1 MSADCLPHQV
11 PLNRLFLGNPGT
23 GKTTVAKIYGR
34 ILKGL
39 GFLSDGSVEVKT
51 PSDLIA
57 SAAGGTEEKTAALLE
72 ICKGKVLVID
82 EAYGLGEG
90 MYGAKAIDTIVSK
103 VHNSPGEDIA
113 VLLLGYEDEMM
124 KMLREA
130 NPGLMRR
137 FSPESAFRFEDF
149 TDAQLEELL
158 HLSASASG
166 LRWAKRSV
174 CKAALTLL
182 IRERIR
188 PHFGNAGA
196 VNSLM
201 GRVKEALAA
210 RGDAR
215 AITLADLGLEEGAS
229 GGTAKTASLLSE
241 VEKEI
246 KTLFKTEGLQRHFE
260 GLAARL
266 TQLQRDGELDP
277 SMPADKVGSYIFVGN
292 PGTGKTTFARLL
304 AKWLH
309 AKGVLVGDGFV
320 EQSALNLQGE
330 YLGHTKKK
338 VDDLMSSAPGGMVFI
353 DEAYNLGGGGM
364 RGGLYAKEAVDQLT
378 FNMTEPQ
385 YKGKS
390 IVVLAG
396 YEKEMDAMLA
406 AANPGFRSRF
416 KQRITFPDW
425 DAADVVEYLR
435 RRCAKKAFVLTAE
448 AQSVLKDRL
457 ALVRTRPGWAN
468 ARDAEWVYDE
478 LAGMRAQRL
487 ARDVSSVN
495 VSSVNVSSVNV
506 SRDVSS
512 ASEEQPTFT
521 LEDARGAMDA
531 FDRHRP
537 PPPGEVGGAGGAA
550 MLHLRTSGALAEAC
564 AEAAPRLIVVDFFAD
579 WCGPCKR
586 VAPQYARLARTHAD
600 VARFAKVDVD
610 EAAELAKEEGV
621 HAMPTFHIYRS
632 RGGMVEKVFEATG
645 VDLTRLEAEL
655 ARLGPLVAADDGTNG
670 APPMEEGAPP
680 CQEVEEE
687 REEIRIVEVEANDV
701 DGHDGPDVA
710 AALQEAC
717 VELGY
722 DESNP
727 KRKEL
732 VAKLTGCEGSKDFP
746 DDILG
751 LVCQKTGKEAKDLL
765 DELRAQVPDVLSSM
779 REAIKE
785 AEKEQHRL
793 DAPIR
798 ERLKEMCLCPAG
810 YDWHREGDGW
820 RCNGGSHFV
829 SNDKLNTN

>member
-1 MSADCLPHQV
+1 MKD
-11 PLNRLFLGNPGT
+11 
-23 GKTTVAKIYGR
+23 
-34 ILKGL
+34 
-39 GFLSDGSVEVKT
+39 
-51 PSDLIA
+51 PSHLIA
-57 SAAGGTEEKTAALLE
+57 SAAGGTEEKTATLLE
-72 ICKGKVLVID
+72 NCKGKVLVID

-103 VHNSPGEDIA
+103 VHDSPGEDIA
-113 VLLLGYEDEMM
+113 VLLLGYEDKMM

-149 TDAQLEELL
+149 TDSQLVELL
-158 HLSASASG
+158 HKEATDSG
-166 LRWAKRSV
+166 LSWGTRSV
-174 CKAALTLL
+174 CLAARDML
-182 IRERIR
+182 IRERIK

-196 VNSLM
+196 VKSLM
-201 GRVKEALAA
+201 GRVKKALAA

-241 VEKEI
+241 VEKEM
-246 KTLFKTEGLQRHFE
+246 KNLFKTEGLQEHFKS
-260 GLAARL
+260 LTARL
-266 TQLQRDGELDP
+266 TQLQTDGQLDP
-277 SMPADKVGSYIFVGN
+277 SMPADKVGHYILVGN
-292 PGTGKTTFARLL
+292 PGTGKTTFARVLG
-304 AKWLH
+304 KWLR

-364 RGGLYAKEAVDQLT
+364 RGGLFAKEAVDQLT

-396 YEKEMDAMLA
+396 YKKDMEAMLDA
-406 AANPGFRSRF
+406 VNPGFRSRF
-416 KQRITFPDW
+416 KQRIILPDW
-425 DAADVVEYLR
+425 DAADVVEYLC
-435 RRCAKKAFVLTAE
+435 RRCAKEAFVLTAE
-448 AQSVLKDRL
+448 AQTLLKDRL

-468 ARDAEWVYDE
+468 ARDAEWLYDE
-478 LAGMRAQRL
+478 LAGMRAERL
-487 ARDVSSVN
+487 ASA
-495 VSSVNVSSVNV
+495 
-506 SRDVSS
+506 VSS

-531 FDRHRP
+531 FDRRRP
-537 PPPGEVGGAGGAA
+537 PP
-550 MLHLRTSGALAEAC
+550 R
-564 AEAAPRLIVVDFFAD
+564 
-579 WCGPCKR
+579 
-586 VAPQYARLARTHAD
+586 
-600 VARFAKVDVD
+600 
-610 EAAELAKEEGV
+610 
-621 HAMPTFHIYRS
+621 
-632 RGGMVEKVFEATG
+632 
-645 VDLTRLEAEL
+645 DLTRLEAEL
-655 ARLGPLVAADDGTNG
+655 VRPGAHVADDDGANG

-680 CQEVEEE
+680 CREVEVE
-687 REEIRIVEVEANDV
+687 REEIREVEEVKVNDA
-701 DGHDGPDVA
+701 DGHNGPDVA

-785 AEKEQHRL
+785 AETEQHRL
-793 DAPIR
+793 DAAVR
-798 ERLKEMCLCPAG
+798 EKIKEMCLCPAG
-810 YDWHREGDGW
+810 FDWHREGDGW
-820 RCNGGSHFV
+820 RCNGGSHFL
-829 SNDKLNTN
+829 SNAELNAN

>member
-1 MSADCLPHQV
+1 M
-11 PLNRLFLGNPGT
+11 
-23 GKTTVAKIYGR
+23 
-34 ILKGL
+34 
-39 GFLSDGSVEVKT
+39 
-51 PSDLIA
+51 
-57 SAAGGTEEKTAALLE
+57 
-72 ICKGKVLVID
+72 
-82 EAYGLGEG
+82 
-90 MYGAKAIDTIVSK
+90 
-103 VHNSPGEDIA
+103 
-113 VLLLGYEDEMM
+113 
-124 KMLREA
+124 
-130 NPGLMRR
+130 
-137 FSPESAFRFEDF
+137 
-149 TDAQLEELL
+149 
-158 HLSASASG
+158 
-166 LRWAKRSV
+166 
-174 CKAALTLL
+174 
-182 IRERIR
+182 
-188 PHFGNAGA
+188 
-196 VNSLM
+196 
-201 GRVKEALAA
+201 
-210 RGDAR
+210 
-215 AITLADLGLEEGAS
+215 
-229 GGTAKTASLLSE
+229 
-241 VEKEI
+241 
-246 KTLFKTEGLQRHFE
+246 
-260 GLAARL
+260 
-266 TQLQRDGELDP
+266 
-277 SMPADKVGSYIFVGN
+277 
-292 PGTGKTTFARLL
+292 
-304 AKWLH
+304 
-309 AKGVLVGDGFV
+309 GVLVGDGFV

-364 RGGLYAKEAVDQLT
+364 RGGLFAKEAVDQLT

-435 RRCAKKAFVLTAE
+435 RRCAKKAFVLAAE
-448 AQSVLKDRL
+448 AQTLLKERL
-457 ALVRTRPGWAN
+457 DLVRTRPGWAN

-487 ARDVSSVN
+487 ASDVSN
-495 VSSVNVSSVNV
+495 
-506 SRDVSS
+506 

-521 LEDARGAMDA
+521 LEDARGAMNA

-537 PPPGEVGGAGGAA
+537 PPPGGAGGAA
-550 MLHLRTSGALAEAC
+550 MLHLRTSDALAEAC
-564 AEAAPRLIVVDFFAD
+564 AEAAPRLVVVDFFAD

-586 VAPQYARLARTHAD
+586 VAPHYARLARVHAD

-655 ARLGPLVAADDGTNG
+655 VRHGPLVAADDGANG

-687 REEIRIVEVEANDV
+687 REEIRIVEVEAKDV
-701 DGHDGPDVA
+701 DGHNGPDVA

-810 YDWHREGDGW
+810 FDWHREGDGW